1 METQGKQ
8 EFEKIVSNR
17 DEVVEEGKTI
27 AILAYIT
34 LIGLVVAFVMNNE
47 KKNSFANYHI
57 RQALGIGLTGLA
69 LGMIG
74 IVPILGWFIAIVGYF
89 ALFAMWIMGL
99 MSALNGKES
108 PVFLLG
114 AKYQEWFKGI

>member
-1 METQGKQ
+1 MESQGKQ
-8 EFEKIVSNR
+8 VFGDQVNSAE
-17 DEVVEEGKTI
+17 EVVAEGKTI

-34 LIGLVVAFVMNNE
+34 LIGLVIAFVMNNE

-57 RQALGIGLTGLA
+57 RQALGIGLTGFA

-74 IVPILGWFIAIVGYF
+74 VVPILGWFVAILGFFV
-89 ALFAMWIMGL
+89 LFVMWITGL
-99 MSALNGKES
+99 MSALNGKEK

-114 AKYQEWFKGI
+114 EKYQEWFKGI

>member
-8 EFEKIVSNR
+8 EFGNVVTSS
-17 DEVVEEGKTI
+17 DEVIAEGKTI

-47 KKNSFANYHI
+47 KKNTFANYHI
-57 RQALGIGLTGLA
+57 RQGLGIGLTGFA

-74 IVPILGWFIAIVGYF
+74 IVPILGWFVAILGFF
-89 ALFAMWIMGL
+89 ALFAMWVMGL
-99 MSALNGKES
+99 MSALNGKEK

-114 AKYQEWFKGI
+114 EKYQEWFKGI